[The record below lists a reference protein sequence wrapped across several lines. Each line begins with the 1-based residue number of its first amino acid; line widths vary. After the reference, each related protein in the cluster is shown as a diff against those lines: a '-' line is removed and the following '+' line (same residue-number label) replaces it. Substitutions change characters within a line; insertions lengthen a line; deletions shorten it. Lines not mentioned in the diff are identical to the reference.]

1 MYAENVLPLTV
12 DLIVEL
18 HCKKLQHLHL
28 FKLHLYIKGY
38 DLRLPSLSFIGEVM
52 LYFFRICDLIGD
64 SFIFKLFLNKLV
76 HCALCKPV
84 ILTDVAED
92 KLIGDKRTYGC
103 RYLKVFNLAGIWTED
118 AEDSLR
124 GEIFTFIL
132 YCAMIDV

>member
-38 DLRLPSLSFIGEVM
+38 DLRLPSFKFACVEILYLRSIGDFIGES
-52 LYFFRICDLIGD
+52 L
-64 SFIFKLFLNKLV
+64 IFKLFLNKLV

-118 AEDSLR
+118 AEDSQSIANGFGNPSYTLMYR
-124 GEIFTFIL
+124 
-132 YCAMIDV
+132 